1 MTYENKKFNRIEFSL
16 DNVYNSYAYGT
27 NFDISTEFDGYIKCK
42 LVHKKGASIILP
54 ELIIIG
60 EVEFNWIQHFTFL
73 MNLLVKDNDIV
84 INTIYVDIAFGST
97 LKIQFKNSDLQQ
109 VFKDNSSL
117 FKCKIYGPKNLS
129 EYFTGNGYFDESQT
143 PYLKLFHHTKEEFKE
158 MIISSQTLK
167 SSKWNFQGT
176 KKLNNINFVY
186 FTSIDE
192 IKTPGDLKQ
201 IAMSNDG
208 KLLFVKDN
216 YDIPEKLPPDFKERY
231 SDGILE
237 LTVYR
242 ESTENRK
249 STIDFFVDS
258 TNLFTPNI
266 WMHKP
271 DGEAVYYELCN
282 PFIFRLGLEN
292 EGYIEYTNQT
302 ISSTKTPIQE
312 YVVIGDCTTLSGLE
326 APYDEE
332 NTSEIFKVEPLFG
345 KINILDFWFENG
357 NQDLYSDKK
366 ISKFKFDK

>member
-1 MTYENKKFNRIEFSL
+1 M
-16 DNVYNSYAYGT
+16 
-27 NFDISTEFDGYIKCK
+27 
-42 LVHKKGASIILP
+42 
-54 ELIIIG
+54 
-60 EVEFNWIQHFTFL
+60 
-73 MNLLVKDNDIV
+73 
-84 INTIYVDIAFGST
+84 
-97 LKIQFKNSDLQQ
+97 
-109 VFKDNSSL
+109 L
-117 FKCKIYGPKNLS
+117 FRS
-129 EYFTGNGYFDESQT
+129 
-143 PYLKLFHHTKEEFKE
+143 
-158 MIISSQTLK
+158 
-167 SSKWNFQGT
+167 
-176 KKLNNINFVY
+176 
-186 FTSIDE
+186 
-192 IKTPGDLKQ
+192 
-201 IAMSNDG
+201 
-208 KLLFVKDN
+208 
-216 YDIPEKLPPDFKERY
+216 LPPDFKERY